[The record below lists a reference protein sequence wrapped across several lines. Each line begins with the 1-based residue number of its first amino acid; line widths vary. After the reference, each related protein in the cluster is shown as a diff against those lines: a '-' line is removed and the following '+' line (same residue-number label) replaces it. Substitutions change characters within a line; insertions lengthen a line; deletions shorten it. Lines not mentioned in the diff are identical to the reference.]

1 MAQVLSMLR
10 RLKISGRVFGGF
22 AVVLLLLVG
31 VAANGYLGL
40 RDAGSSFDTYAQGAR
55 NASQVQS
62 ADSAFGRM
70 RRAARVYAQDGTA
83 EAQQEFRQGHQGLQA
98 AAKAAV
104 DGFATAEQRETV
116 ARVLKTVESYVVNF
130 DQIVAKR
137 AERQRAVEEQ
147 MEPLG
152 VQLNSALTALV
163 GNALDSDDLT
173 AVAYAGVTQEALM
186 QVRLNSNRYLLTGD
200 AKLIA
205 ASNEQLENLLISLP
219 RLKDAVRDP
228 EQRARVDKVAE
239 LAPSYKAA
247 FGVAIASIAE
257 VNRLVQEVN
266 PALSKQIGGEI
277 EALTAAQLTSMEEL
291 RTDSAAEIGSAV
303 VTGLSVS
310 GVAIVIGLLLAW
322 AIGRGISRPVK
333 AMAGAMGTLAA
344 GDLSVE
350 VPARDRQDEI
360 GEMAGSMQVFKES
373 MVEAARLRAEQEEQK
388 ARAEQERR
396 QAMLDLADKFEAGV
410 GGVVHAVASAAT
422 ELQSTAETMAATSEE
437 TTRQSTAVA
446 SASAQ
451 ATANVQTVAS
461 ATEELSASISEIGQ
475 QVGESAQIA
484 AGAVGEANATN
495 TQVRNLAEAAQKI
508 GEVVRLISDI
518 AGQTNLLALNATIEA
533 ARAGEAGKG
542 FAVVASEVKALANQT
557 ARATEDI
564 AAQVK
569 AIQDATQ
576 SSAQAIGA
584 ITSTIGKVSE
594 IATTIAS
601 AVEEQGAAT
610 QEIARN
616 VQQAAQ
622 GTQEVSATID
632 AVSGAAQQTGAAAAQ
647 VLASANELS
656 KNGEALKTQ
665 LAAFLQEVRA
675 A

>member
-1 MAQVLSMLR
+1 MARWWNVLR
-10 RLKISGRVFGGF
+10 RLKIGGRVFGGF
-22 AVVLLLLVG
+22 AVVLLLLLG
-31 VAANGYLGL
+31 VATSGYLGL
-40 RDAGSSFDTYAQGAR
+40 RDAEGSFDTYAHGAR
-55 NASQVQS
+55 NASRVQS
-62 ADSAFGRM
+62 LDNAFGQM
-70 RRAARVYAQDGTA
+70 RRAALVFAQDGTSEA
-83 EAQQEFRQGHQGLQA
+83 EQEFRREYQNLQE
-98 AAKAAV
+98 AAKAAIE
-104 DGFATAEQRETV
+104 GFQTPEQRDAV
-116 ARVLKTVESYVVNF
+116 SRIVKAVESYVANF

-137 AERQRAVEEQ
+137 AERQRAVEQQ

-152 VQLNSALTALV
+152 NELNTGLTALV

-186 QVRLNSNRYLLTGD
+186 QVRLNSNRFLLTGD
-200 AKLIA
+200 ARLIQ

-219 RLKDAVRDP
+219 RLKDAVKDP

-239 LAPSYKAA
+239 VAPGYKTA
-247 FGVAIASIAE
+247 FGVAIAAIAE
-257 VNRLVQEVN
+257 VNRLVREVN
-266 PALSKQIGGEI
+266 PALSKQIDGDI
-277 EALTAAQLTSMEEL
+277 DALTSAQLKSMEEL
-291 RTDSAAEIGSAV
+291 RTRSATEIGNAE

-310 GVAIVIGLLLAW
+310 GVATVIGLLLALL
-322 AIGRGISRPVK
+322 IGRGISRPVK

-344 GDLSVE
+344 GDLTVD
-350 VPARDRQDEI
+350 VPARERQDEI

-373 MVEAARLRAEQEEQK
+373 MVEAQRLRAEQEEQK

-410 GGVVHAVASAAT
+410 GGVVNAVASAAT

-484 AGAVGEANATN
+484 SGAVGEANATN
-495 TQVRNLAEAAQKI
+495 TQVRHLAEAAQKI

-564 AAQVK
+564 ATQVK

-584 ITSTIGKVSE
+584 ITRTIGKVSE

-622 GTQEVSATID
+622 GTQEVSGTIES
-632 AVSGAAQQTGAAAAQ
+632 VSGAAQQTGAAATQ
-647 VLASANELS
+647 VLASAQELS
-656 KNGEALKTQ
+656 KNGEALKSQ